1 MAAGGAQRSAP
12 QSCRSAAPLTDRRG
26 SYPLSRGSLSLELG
40 LAAAALTA
48 TAATAV
54 TAVTAVTAIAHA
66 AAVAFTATAF
76 TAATA
81 LTAVA
86 ATAHSPST

>member
-48 TAATAV
+48 TALTATVA
-54 TAVTAVTAIAHA
+54 TAVTAIAPA
-66 AAVAFTATAF
+66 AAAALAATAA